1 MTTLL
6 WVAALLLL
14 PLLFILWLTESR
26 QTRICRMRR
35 NGWSWKRIADH
46 YGVKS
51 TSTPKRWLE
60 AA

>member
-35 NGWSWKRIADH
+35 NGWNWQRIADH

-51 TSTPKRWLE
+51 ASTPKRWME